1 MVTPAVAPYVPTYAS
16 YTPYVSAT
24 EVFNYPA
31 GVDVSQLVVGGN
43 TAANQAALTETLRQ
57 ASSEADRIAEKPLGA
72 TLDIASGQ
80 YLLRADGS
88 IYVPLPYSPLVA
100 ITGVSVGYQPSG
112 LVAMTDLS
120 GVWPQRN
127 VAQIPVYGIGLAQ
140 PNIAPMFAAR
150 PGRGRVYAVVQYVNG
165 WAHSTLASQ
174 ANSGTAQISPAS
186 VLGIVP
192 GLTLTIRD
200 GPNTEVVTV
209 ANSYVMGSAVVPLT
223 ANLQNTHVAG
233 TTVSALPPFVKT
245 AVINLAK
252 WLVKSRGSKAVVM
265 DSVESTGALRPKKT
279 QKTDPGGDE
288 DYQAAERA
296 LKNLRRAA

>member
-1 MVTPAVAPYVPTYAS
+1 VVTPAVAPYVPTYAS

-43 TAANQAALTETLRQ
+43 TPANLAALTETLRQ
-57 ASSEADRIAEKPLGA
+57 ASSEADRICEKPLAA
-72 TLDIASGQ
+72 TLDVVNDA
-80 YLLRADGS
+80 YLLRPDGS
-88 IYVPLPYSPLVA
+88 IHVPLPYSPLVA
-100 ITGVSVGYQPSG
+100 VTGVQVGYSPSTM
-112 LVAMTDLS
+112 VALPDLS
-120 GVWPQRN
+120 GVWPKRN
-127 VAQIPVYGIGLAQ
+127 VAQIPVYGVGLQQ
-140 PNIAPMFAAR
+140 PNIAPVYAAQ
-150 PGRGRVYAVVQYVNG
+150 PSRGRVYAIVQYVNG
-165 WAHSTLASQ
+165 WAHSTLSVS
-174 ANSGTAQISPAS
+174 ANSGTAAITPAS

-209 ANSYVMGSAVVPLT
+209 APSYVFGAATVPLT
-223 ANLQNTHVAG
+223 GNLQFTHAAG

-265 DSVESTGALRPKKT
+265 EAVQPNVSMRPKKS

-296 LKNLRRAA
+296 LKNLRRSA